1 MSFYDDLDPFFQPPF
16 VKTAI
21 YQEREIAV
29 LFNRE
34 GIPVELGIEGRD
46 FVLEV
51 KTSDFPD
58 VRHHEKITID
68 GQTYEVIGVNP
79 VDDGLLT
86 ELTLK
91 ESWTISD
98 FKFFR
103 LFKLN

>member
-1 MSFYDDLDPFFQPPF
+1 MAFTDDLSTFFQNPF

-21 YQEREIAV
+21 YQGREIAV

-51 KTSDFPD
+51 KTSDFLN
-58 VRHHEKITID
+58 VRHHEQITID
-68 GQTYEVIGVNP
+68 GQNYEVIGVNP

-91 ESWTISD
+91 E
-98 FKFFR
+98 
-103 LFKLN
+103 L